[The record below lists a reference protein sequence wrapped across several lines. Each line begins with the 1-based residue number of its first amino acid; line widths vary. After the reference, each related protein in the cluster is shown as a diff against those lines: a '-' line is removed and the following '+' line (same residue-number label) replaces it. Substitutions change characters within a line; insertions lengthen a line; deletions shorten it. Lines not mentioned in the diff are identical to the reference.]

1 MRWGLPALPVLAALL
16 LGSCADAPKPAEEKP
31 PAADTTKRLSQNLPP
46 GRFQLP
52 TRHTP
57 VPDFYITLPQ
67 GYTVKNLSQ
76 LPNDE
81 YFFVRS
87 DDPSLTD
94 RKATTPGFMRF
105 YVGVRAQSALDP
117 ARKHTEEN
125 VLVGRTPL
133 TWTIWTEKLDDG
145 APYYVREIT
154 SDDYFANLSPE
165 FANAPLHLHIYVAG
179 RDSGR
184 VAELAAAAATLSM
197 TP

>member
-1 MRWGLPALPVLAALL
+1 MRWGLLAMPVFAGLL
-16 LGSCADAPKPAEEKP
+16 LGSCAEPAPKPAGEQP
-31 PAADTTKRLSQNLPP
+31 PPDSARTLSQNLPP

-81 YFFVRS
+81 YFFVRG

-94 RKATTPGFMRF
+94 RQATTPGFMRF
-105 YVGVRAQSALDP
+105 YVGVRAQSALEP

-125 VLVGRTPL
+125 VLVGKTPL
-133 TWTIWTEKLDDG
+133 TWKLWTEELDNG

-154 SDDYFANLSPE
+154 SSDYFANLSPE
-165 FANAPLHLHIYVAG
+165 FANAPLHLHVYVAG

-184 VAELAAAAATLSM
+184 VAELMAAAASLSM